1 LSAVR
6 RGRTQKKIL
15 ALLDEKARSLTEEDQ
30 KTGLAYFSV
39 AELMK
44 ELGTNRDETKSSVN
58 RLYSAGRIRRFP
70 QFEGQ
75 RNRAYRCAYGSV
87 LLPEITIEHVEK
99 LGRMLANQLPVAS

>member
-15 ALLDEKARSLTEEDQ
+15 GLLDEKARSLTEEDQ

-44 ELGTNRDETKSSVN
+44 ELGTTRYETKNSVN
-58 RLYSAGRIRRFP
+58 RLYARGRIRRFP
-70 QFEGQ
+70 MFEG
-75 RNRAYRCAYGSV
+75 RDRHRAYGSIM
-87 LLPEITIEHVEK
+87 LPEITAEQVEK
-99 LGRMLANQLPVAS
+99 LGRILANQLPLVG